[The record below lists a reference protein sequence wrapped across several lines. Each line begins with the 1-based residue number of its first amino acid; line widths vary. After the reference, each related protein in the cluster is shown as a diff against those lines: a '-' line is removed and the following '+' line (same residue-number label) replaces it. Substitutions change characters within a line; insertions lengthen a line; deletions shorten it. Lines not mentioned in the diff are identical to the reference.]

1 MIVEVYENHEGNIT
15 VVVADH
21 PQKNFIVDEGS
32 TLVRTIECDTWE
44 ECMIKHHVLMGWE
57 PYKPF

>member
-1 MIVEVYENHEGNIT
+1 MIVEVYENHEGDIT

-21 PQKNFIVDEGS
+21 QQKHLIVDEGAK
-32 TLVRTIECDTWE
+32 LLRTIECDTWE

-57 PYKPF
+57 PYKSF

>member
-1 MIVEVYENHEGNIT
+1 MIVEVYENHEGDIT

-21 PQKNFIVDEGS
+21 QQKHLIVDEGS
-32 TLVRTIECDTWE
+32 KLLRTIECDTWE

-57 PYKPF
+57 PYKSF